1 MKDADGTIE
10 RLLAGLRDA
19 EPPGGMERRILEAL
33 DGMEVRQ
40 GVASASLWRLPFRP
54 AIAMLLACT
63 VTLMAI
69 FTVEQRK
76 HVPGQP
82 HGTPGQALVPVKP
95 HGTLHGRLGQA
106 GQATEGLNGAP
117 NIFSSLRVG
126 QKPQRSNGAALRQL
140 PPVKHPQNAPAA
152 GETQTAS
159 FPAPPLPLTEQER
172 LLLRLAHRGDADNM
186 AILNPVTRAAQ
197 TAKATE
203 QFQQFFAI
211 NATEM
216 RSQSE

>member
-1 MKDADGTIE
+1 MRDADGTIE

-33 DGMEVRQ
+33 DGMGAREMA
-40 GVASASLWRLPFRP
+40 ASNSLWRRPLRP
-54 AIAMLLACT
+54 AIAILLACT
-63 VTLMAI
+63 VILMVA
-69 FTVEQRK
+69 FTVQQHK
-76 HVPGQP
+76 HVPGQ
-82 HGTPGQALVPVKP
+82 QFVPLKP
-95 HGTLHGRLGQA
+95 KA
-106 GQATEGLNGAP
+106 GLNGAP
-117 NIFSSLRVG
+117 NILASLRVD
-126 QKPQRSNGAALRQL
+126 QKPQH
-140 PPVKHPQNAPAA
+140 PPVDQRVRSPRGTTSRVPPST
-152 GETQTAS
+152 GEAQTAS

-186 AILNPVTRAAQ
+186 AILNPAVRAAQ

-211 NATEM
+211 NAKEM

>member
-1 MKDADGTIE
+1 MRDADGTIE

-33 DGMEVRQ
+33 DGMEACKEVT
-40 GVASASLWRLPFRP
+40 SASLWRLPFRP

-63 VTLMAI
+63 LILMAA

-76 HVPGQP
+76 HVPGQ
-82 HGTPGQALVPVKP
+82 QFVPLKP
-95 HGTLHGRLGQA
+95 HGTLHGRPGQA

-140 PPVKHPQNAPAA
+140 PPVKHPHDAPAA
-152 GETQTAS
+152 VETQTAS

-172 LLLRLAHRGDADNM
+172 LLLRLAHRGNADNM
-186 AILNPVTRAAQ
+186 AILNPDARAAQ

>member
-19 EPPGGMERRILEAL
+19 EPPAGIERRILEAL
-33 DGMEVRQ
+33 DGMEAREA
-40 GVASASLWRLPFRP
+40 VASASLWHLPFRP
-54 AIAMLLACT
+54 AIAMLLVCT
-63 VTLMAI
+63 VILMAGI
-69 FTVEQRK
+69 AVHQHR
-76 HVPGQP
+76 H
-82 HGTPGQALVPVKP
+82 
-95 HGTLHGRLGQA
+95 
-106 GQATEGLNGAP
+106 AP
-117 NIFSSLRVG
+117 ANLSHSTR
-126 QKPQRSNGAALRQL
+126 ADLRQSTR
-140 PPVKHPQNAPAA
+140 PEVVVQKAPTVPRRTTSRTPVKHPRDAPAA

-186 AILNPVTRAAQ
+186 AILNPDTRSAQ

-203 QFQQFFAI
+203 QFQQFFDI

>member
-19 EPPGGMERRILEAL
+19 QPPGGMERRILEAI
-33 DGMEVRQ
+33 DGVEPREAA
-40 GVASASLWRLPFRP
+40 ASASLWRLPFRP
-54 AIAMLLACT
+54 AIAMLLAGT
-63 VTLMAI
+63 VILMAA
-69 FTVEQRK
+69 FSVEQHK
-76 HVPGQP
+76 HVPGQ
-82 HGTPGQALVPVKP
+82 QLVPLKP
-95 HGTLHGRLGQA
+95 
-106 GQATEGLNGAP
+106 TEGLNGAP
-117 NIFSSLRVG
+117 NIFSSLQVG

-140 PPVKHPQNAPAA
+140 PPVKHPHDAPAA
-152 GETQTAS
+152 GATQTAS

-172 LLLRLAHRGDADNM
+172 LLLRLAHRGNADNM
-186 AILNPVTRAAQ
+186 AILNPDARAAQ

-211 NATEM
+211 NAAEM

>member
-1 MKDADGTIE
+1 MRDADGTIE

-19 EPPGGMERRILEAL
+19 QPPGGMERRILEAL
-33 DGMEVRQ
+33 DGVEAREA
-40 GVASASLWRLPFRP
+40 VASASLWRLPFRQ

-63 VTLMAI
+63 VILMAA

-76 HVPGQP
+76 HLPGKR
-82 HGTPGQALVPVKP
+82 LVPLQP
-95 HGTLHGRLGQA
+95 
-106 GQATEGLNGAP
+106 TEGLNGAP
-117 NIFSSLRVG
+117 NSFSSVRVG
-126 QKPQRSNGAALRQL
+126 QKPQQCSNGSNGALCGNCPRRSIRMMRLRRGR
-140 PPVKHPQNAPAA
+140 PRRPA
-152 GETQTAS
+152 S
-159 FPAPPLPLTEQER
+159 PAPPLPLTEQER
-172 LLLRLAHRGDADNM
+172 LLLRLAHRGNADNM
-186 AILNPVTRAAQ
+186 AILDPDARAAQ

>member
-1 MKDADGTIE
+1 MRDADRTIE

-33 DGMEVRQ
+33 DGMGAREVA
-40 GVASASLWRLPFRP
+40 ASASLWRRPLRP
-54 AIAMLLACT
+54 AIAMLLACA
-63 VTLMAI
+63 VILMVA
-69 FTVEQRK
+69 FTVQQRK
-76 HVPGQP
+76 HVPGQE
-82 HGTPGQALVPVKP
+82 LVPLKP
-95 HGTLHGRLGQA
+95 TA
-106 GQATEGLNGAP
+106 GLNGAP
-117 NIFSSLRVG
+117 SIVSSLRVG
-126 QKPQRSNGAALRQL
+126 QKPQHAAADQRVRSACFGGLAEAFA
-140 PPVKHPQNAPAA
+140 HAPAV

-172 LLLRLAHRGDADNM
+172 LLLRLAHRGDADDT
-186 AILNPVTRAAQ
+186 AILNPDVRAAQ
-197 TAKATE
+197 TARATE

>member
-33 DGMEVRQ
+33 DGMEAREEVS
-40 GVASASLWRLPFRP
+40 SASLWRLPFRP
-54 AIAMLLACT
+54 AIAMLLAGT
-63 VTLMAI
+63 VVLMVA

-76 HVPGQP
+76 HVPVVQ
-82 HGTPGQALVPVKP
+82 LVPLKP
-95 HGTLHGRLGQA
+95 HGTLRGRPGQA
-106 GQATEGLNGAP
+106 GQPTEGLNGAP
-117 NIFSSLRVG
+117 NISSPLRMGV
-126 QKPQRSNGAALRQL
+126 RSDSAGTASRIPL
-140 PPVKHPQNAPAA
+140 KHPHDAPAA
-152 GETQTAS
+152 GETKTAS

-172 LLLRLAHRGDADNM
+172 LLLRLAHRGDAGNM
-186 AILNPVTRAAQ
+186 AILNPDTRAAQ
-197 TAKATE
+197 TAKAAE
-203 QFQQFFAI
+203 QFQHFFAI

>member
-33 DGMEVRQ
+33 DGMDAREEVT
-40 GVASASLWRLPFRP
+40 SASLWRRPFRP
-54 AIAMLLACT
+54 AFAVLLTCT
-63 VTLMAI
+63 VILMVA
-69 FTVEQRK
+69 FTVEQHK
-76 HVPGQP
+76 HVPGQQLVPLKP
-82 HGTPGQALVPVKP
+82 HGTPGQAS
-95 HGTLHGRLGQA
+95 
-106 GQATEGLNGAP
+106 EGLNGAP

-126 QKPQRSNGAALRQL
+126 QKPQHAPADQRVGSNGAASRQL
-140 PPVKHPQNAPAA
+140 PPVKHPHDAPAA

-186 AILNPVTRAAQ
+186 AILNPDTRAAQ

-203 QFQQFFAI
+203 QFQRFFAI
-211 NATEM
+211 DATEM